1 MFFTDGNQT
10 KVTAVRRKGQTSFMT
25 KKQWSRTNILMNNVE
40 ETRRMRLVILTQY
53 YPPEMGAP
61 QSRLYEL
68 AAGFRDLN
76 WDVSVITAMP
86 NYPTGKIFEPYLGK
100 ISTDDFHEG
109 VPVKRYWLYPSNSSN
124 TLPRLISM
132 LSFSATAFLG
142 LPFLYK
148 QKPDYIFVESPP
160 LTLAFSA
167 WLMAKITGSKLIMNV
182 SDLWPLSAKELG
194 AIGEGFLYHRIED
207 LEKFLYENAFVC
219 TGQSQEIVDYISKK
233 EARRVFLFRNG
244 VDIKRFKVEMSSRV
258 GDRRRLVYAGLLG
271 VAQGIL
277 SICQNVKFKD
287 LGVEFH
293 IYGSGA
299 EKEEIEKFLAQNQ
312 NSNIFLHPPVG
323 RREIPGILSE
333 YDGTLIPL
341 AKKIYGAVPS
351 KIYEAMAAGLPIIFS
366 GDGEAAQIIQ
376 EHQVGWVSATNHF
389 QQLERNIAEFVN
401 DAEKRTLYSLNGV
414 KCASEIFDRE
424 RQIKNLHVFLQSH
437 INN

>member
-1 MFFTDGNQT
+1 
-10 KVTAVRRKGQTSFMT
+10 
-25 KKQWSRTNILMNNVE
+25 
-40 ETRRMRLVILTQY
+40 MRLVILTQY

-68 AAGFRDLN
+68 ASGFKDLN

-86 NYPTGKIFEPYLGK
+86 NYPTGKIFDEYRGK
-100 ISTDDFHEG
+100 VAFDDVHEN
-109 VPVKRYWLYPSNSSN
+109 VPVKRYWLFPSNASQ

-132 LSFSATAFLG
+132 MSFSITSLLS
-142 LPFLYK
+142 LPYLYK

-160 LTLAFSA
+160 LTLALSA
-167 WLMAKITGSKLIMNV
+167 LIMAKLTGSKLIMNV

-194 AIGEGFLYHRIED
+194 AIGEGFLYRRIET
-207 LEKFLYENAFVC
+207 LEKFLYKKAFVC

-233 EARRVFLFRNG
+233 EAQRVFLFRNG
-244 VDIKRFKVEMSSRV
+244 VDSKRFSLKNYNNDGIRHK
-258 GDRRRLVYAGLLG
+258 LVYAGLLG

-277 SICQNVKFKD
+277 SICRNVKFKN

-299 EKEEIEKFLAQNQ
+299 EKEQIAMFIAQNPD
-312 NSNIFLHPPVG
+312 SNIFLHPSVG
-323 RREIPGILSE
+323 RKEIPDILSN
-333 YDGTLIPL
+333 YNGTLIPL

-366 GDGEAAQIIQ
+366 GEGEGARIVQ
-376 EHQVGWVSATNHF
+376 ERQVGWVSDTNDF
-389 QQLERNIAEFVN
+389 RQLESNITEFAN
-401 DAEKRTLYSLNGV
+401 NLEKRALYSANGI
-414 KCASEIFDRE
+414 KCASQVFE
-424 RQIKNLHVFLQSH
+424 RQIQIKNLHDFLQSY

>member
-1 MFFTDGNQT
+1 
-10 KVTAVRRKGQTSFMT
+10 
-25 KKQWSRTNILMNNVE
+25 
-40 ETRRMRLVILTQY
+40 MRLVILTQY

-68 AAGFRDLN
+68 AAGFKALS

-86 NYPTGKIFEPYLGK
+86 NYPTGRIFEQYQGK
-100 ISTDDFHEG
+100 VAYDDTHEE
-109 VPVKRYWLYPSNSSN
+109 VPVKRYWLFPSNSSR
-124 TLPRLISM
+124 TLPRLVSM
-132 LSFSATAFLG
+132 MSFSMTAFLS

-167 WLMAKITGSKLIMNV
+167 LMMAKLTGSKLVMNV

-194 AIGEGFLYHRIED
+194 AIGEGFLYRRIET
-207 LEKFLYENAFVC
+207 LEKFLYRKAFVC
-219 TGQSQEIVDYISKK
+219 TGQSQEIVNYISKK
-233 EARRVFLFRNG
+233 EAQKVFLFRNG
-244 VDIKRFKVEMSSRV
+244 VDSKRFSVKTSNVK
-258 GDRRRLVYAGLLG
+258 GIHHKLVYAGLLG

-277 SICQNVKFKD
+277 SICRNVNFKN
-287 LGVEFH
+287 LGVEFN

-299 EKEEIEKFLAQNQ
+299 ERDEIEKFLSQKP

-323 RREIPGILSE
+323 RKEIPDILSN

-376 EHQVGWVSATNHF
+376 DRQVGWVSETNDF
-389 QQLERNIAEFVN
+389 QQLEKNIADFVDN
-401 DAEKRTLYSLNGV
+401 LKKRALYSANGI
-414 KCASEIFDRE
+414 KCASQIFE
-424 RQIKNLHVFLQSH
+424 RKIQIKNLHDFLQSH